1 MVLIANLTY
10 VTCSNAAKLLVQRS
24 FRLSH
29 HPRLIYNQ
37 AMMKPSP
44 ASQDLQQKFSEHFS
58 TVVSELSTPPKDQ
71 RYRGIEW
78 SFKRVEE
85 ILKYNVPYGK
95 RTRGLTVVSSY
106 LLIKNGTVSEQE
118 ENMILSLGWAVEILQ
133 ASFLVA
139 DDIMD
144 QSETR
149 RGQLCWYKKPG
160 VGLSAV
166 NDSLILESCVFSLLK
181 KHCRGAPFYVDL
193 MELFHSVIVNT
204 EMGQSLDM
212 LTSEQPTVDFNL
224 FTMDRYESIVAYKT
238 AFYSFYLPVA
248 IAMYSAGLSDGDLHD
263 RARDVLMKIG
273 CLFQVQDDY
282 LDCYGNPDITGKVGT
297 DIEDNKCSWL
307 IVKAIKIATEDQLNS
322 LSQNYGKKDASSV
335 AIVKSIYAEL
345 GIAELFHKY
354 ECDTYSEICQDIK
367 DLGDSVLPSAIFTF
381 LLDKIYKR
389 QK

>member
-1 MVLIANLTY
+1 
-10 VTCSNAAKLLVQRS
+10 
-24 FRLSH
+24 
-29 HPRLIYNQ
+29 
-37 AMMKPSP
+37 MMKLSL
-44 ASQDLQQKFSEHFS
+44 SNKDLQQKFGEHFDK
-58 TVVSELSTPPKDQ
+58 VVSELSTPPKDR

-78 SFKRVEE
+78 SFKRIED
-85 ILKYNVPYGK
+85 ILKYNVPFGK

-106 LLIKNGTVSEQE
+106 LLIKNGSITEQE
-118 ENMILSLGWAVEILQ
+118 ETAILSLGWAVEILQ

-166 NDSLILESCVFSLLK
+166 NDSLILESCVFSLIK
-181 KHCRGAPFYVDL
+181 NHCRNTPYYVDL
-193 MELFHSVIVNT
+193 IELFHSVIVNT

-212 LTSEQPTVDFNL
+212 LTSEQPTVDFSL
-224 FTMDRYESIVAYKT
+224 FTLDRYESIIVYKT

-248 IAMYSAGLSDGDLHD
+248 IAMYTAGLSEDDLH
-263 RARDVLMKIG
+263 RKARDILMKIG
-273 CLFQVQDDY
+273 CLFQIQDDY
-282 LDCYGNPDITGKVGT
+282 LDCYGDPAITGKVGT

-307 IVKAIKIATEDQLNS
+307 IVKAIKIATDDQLQV
-322 LSQNYGKKDASSV
+322 LTHNYGKKDVSC
-335 AIVKSIYAEL
+335 VKAVKEVYNQLEIDSI
-345 GIAELFHKY
+345 FKKY
-354 ECDTYSEICQDIK
+354 ECDMYAEISQDITQF
-367 DLGDSVLPSAIFTF
+367 DQCAVPSAIFTF

>member
-1 MVLIANLTY
+1 MVVIVNLAH
-10 VTCSNAAKLLVQRS
+10 VTCNAARFLVKRPH
-24 FRLSH
+24 FCRRWY
-29 HPRLIYNQ
+29 HPNL
-37 AMMKPSP
+37 AMMKTTLPTN
-44 ASQDLQQKFSEHFS
+44 QDVQQKFSDHFES
-58 TVVSELSTPPKDQ
+58 VVNELSTPPKDQ

-78 SFKRVEE
+78 SFKRIEE
-85 ILKYNVPYGK
+85 LLQYNVPYGK

-106 LLIKNGTVSEQE
+106 FLIKNGDVSEKE
-118 ENMILSLGWAVEILQ
+118 EKMILSLGWAVEILQ

-160 VGLSAV
+160 VGLAAV

-181 KHCRGAPFYVDL
+181 KHCRSAPFYVDL
-193 MELFHSVIVNT
+193 MELFHSVILNT

-212 LTSEQPTVDFNL
+212 MTSEQPTVDFNL
-224 FTMDRYESIVAYKT
+224 FTLDRYESIVVYKT

-248 IAMYSAGLSDGDLHD
+248 IAMYSAGLSDGDLHE
-263 RARDVLMKIG
+263 RAQNILMKIG
-273 CLFQVQDDY
+273 SLFQVQDDY
-282 LDCYGNPDITGKVGT
+282 LDCYGDPTVTGKVGT

-307 IVKAIKIATEDQLNS
+307 IVKAIKIATEGQLVT
-322 LSQNYGKKDASSV
+322 LSQNYGKKDSSSV
-335 AIVKSIYAEL
+335 GIVKDIYSEL
-345 GIAELFHKY
+345 GIADLFHAY
-354 ECDTYSEICQDIK
+354 ENDTYTEISQDIK
-367 DLGDSVLPSAIFTF
+367 NLEDSSLPSAIFTF